1 MKKIIYAV
9 AIIVVAIVSVA
20 TAIGLSLEPNSKK
33 DVNYHV
39 TLADPKLYTNEI
51 FNDTFT
57 IQKGTYQFSF
67 VPNGDSPETLS
78 ISLNGPTFSFAEDFQ
93 LNGILHDTGISVYYT
108 WQYIGKKEI
117 QVPED
122 QQLKIVIDP
131 HGNLLG
137 SVSVDLIKT

>member
-1 MKKIIYAV
+1 MKKVVI
-9 AIIVVAIVSVA
+9 AIIIIVIAIAFV
-20 TAIGLSLEPNSKK
+20 LSFKQESEKTT
-33 DVNYHV
+33 VYHI

-51 FNDTFT
+51 FMDTFQ

-78 ISLNGPTFSFAEDFQ
+78 ITLKGAKFSFSEDFK
-93 LNGILHDTGISVYYT
+93 LEGISHDTGISTYYT
-108 WQYIGKKEI
+108 WNYQGGKEI
-117 QVPED
+117 HLLED
-122 QQLKIVIDP
+122 DQLEIMINP

>member
-1 MKKIIYAV
+1 MKKIIY
-9 AIIVVAIVSVA
+9 VVAIVVVVI
-20 TAIGLSLEPNSKK
+20 AIGLSLEPDSKK
-33 DVNYHV
+33 TVNYHV

-51 FNDTFT
+51 FTDAFT

-78 ISLNGPTFSFAEDFQ
+78 IALKGATFSFAEDFQ
-93 LNGILHDTGISVYYT
+93 LSGTLHDTGISKYYT
-108 WQYIGKKEI
+108 WEYLGKKEI
-117 QVPED
+117 QIPED
-122 QQLKIVIDP
+122 QQLQIVINP